1 MSRFGVRSGEIANTI
16 AIGSLVSSPNTQLK
30 INLQSIFGRHCA
42 IVGTTGGGKSY
53 TVSKLVESL
62 IATGNKAILI
72 DATGEYRGSY
82 DKIKSI
88 DIGNGENIFHYSQLT
103 IDDMFFLLKPSPRT
117 QTPKLMEAIR
127 SLKL

>member
-1 MSRFGVRSGEIANTI
+1 M
-16 AIGSLVSSPNTQLK
+16 
-30 INLQSIFGRHCA
+30 
-42 IVGTTGGGKSY
+42 
-53 TVSKLVESL
+53 
-62 IATGNKAILI
+62 LI

-117 QTPKLMEAIR
+117 QTLKLMEAIR
-127 SLKL
+127 SLKMVKLQEKQYKLNITEKLFRLKKVY